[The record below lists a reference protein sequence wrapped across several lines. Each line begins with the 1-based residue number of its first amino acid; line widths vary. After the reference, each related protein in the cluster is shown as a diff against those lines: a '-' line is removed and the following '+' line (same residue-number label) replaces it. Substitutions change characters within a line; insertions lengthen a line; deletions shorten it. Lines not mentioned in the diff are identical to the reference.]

1 MASGSTGVVLR
12 ALGANLGIATAKF
25 VVAAL
30 SGSAAM
36 LAEAV
41 HSLADSGNQVLL
53 LVGMRQARR
62 GEDPVHEFGHGA
74 EAYFWQ
80 FIVAVSLF
88 TVGATFSIYEGISKI
103 AHRGA
108 GAELG
113 SALSA
118 YIVLGVSIL
127 LELFSLQAAVKEF
140 RHIRAGR
147 PVLVTVDQLRDGA
160 VLVVLLEDLAALV
173 GLVVAFLGIW
183 LTHVLGDVLWDGLAS
198 ILVGVVLGSVAFLVA
213 QKTKHLLIGQSV
225 PVPERRRI
233 VELVRAAPG
242 VRRLI
247 HLRTMHLGPDEVVC
261 AMKVAFDDEV
271 RACDA
276 ARLIDDI
283 ETKLR
288 AEIPK
293 LRRIYVEV
301 GTVERPR
308 TT

>member
-1 MASGSTGVVLR
+1 MASGSTSVVLR
-12 ALGANLGIATAKF
+12 ALGANLGIAAAKF
-25 VVAAL
+25 VVATI

-53 LVGMRQARR
+53 LFGMRRARR
-62 GEDPVHEFGHGA
+62 GEDALHEFGYGA

-88 TVGATFSIYEGISKI
+88 TIGATFSIYEGISKI

-113 SALSA
+113 PALPA
-118 YIVLGVSIL
+118 YAVLGASIL
-127 LELFSLQAAVKEF
+127 LELYSLQAAVKEF

-147 PVLVTVDQLRDGA
+147 PVLVTMDQLRDGA

-173 GLVVAFLGIW
+173 GLVVAFVGIW
-183 LTHVLGDVLWDGLAS
+183 LAHLLGDVLWDGLAS
-198 ILVGVVLGSVAFLVA
+198 ILVGVVLAAVAAVVA
-213 QKTKHLLIGQSV
+213 QKTKRLLIGESV
-225 PVPERRRI
+225 PLPERRRI
-233 VELVRAAPG
+233 LELVQAAPG

-261 AMKVAFDDEV
+261 AMKVAFDDDV
-271 RACDA
+271 HARDA
-276 ARLIDDI
+276 AALIDGI
-283 ETKLR
+283 EARLR
-288 AEIPK
+288 AENPK
-293 LRRIYVEV
+293 LRRIYIEV
-301 GTVERPR
+301 GKLEASR
-308 TT
+308 